1 MSDHIVVMVDELKR
15 WPHGRGA
22 FKDKASCHLTVNGES
37 VQHVE
42 ALHLMAAA
50 IGLRRSWFQE
60 PPKAS
65 TPHYDLVESKR
76 EAALRAG
83 AVFVPSRMQAL
94 ARLEKRKR
102 T

>member
-1 MSDHIVVMVDELKR
+1 MSESIVVMVDELKR
-15 WPHGRGA
+15 WPHGRGV
-22 FKDKASCHLTVNGES
+22 FKGKASCHLMVNGES
-37 VQHVE
+37 EQHME

-50 IGLRRSWFQE
+50 IGLKRSWFQG

-83 AVFVPSRMQAL
+83 AMFVPARMQAL
-94 ARLEKRKR
+94 ARLERRKR